1 MVDLTKGTKDDWGY
15 NPDWNS
21 AQAYVSPETAGAGK
35 TSITKKPTT
44 TTSGGTATIQP
55 TTTQPLASSSGTTG
69 GNVSQINYPS
79 QWQQASDIYSSLGGS
94 GYQMPSM
101 WGQGQD
107 WLSQLWNQ
115 QGAPTNTASIWN
127 QMEPTLNRAYKEGLD
142 TLQER
147 WGAGNPGVSMSSGLQ
162 RSGADLW
169 SRLLENAGLD
179 MANQQIQAN
188 EAATNRMYQLPS
200 QAYNFG
206 AGQAGLQSDAYNRQ
220 LAAAGGLSGLGSQY
234 AQLPL
239 SVASSMSGL
248 GQSLTNQQINPWIQM
263 MAGMIGNPYMTN
275 QTYQP
280 STMTN
285 ILGVL
290 GSMPWGDIF
299 SSSNK
304 GFDPVAY
311 ASNPNNAPA
320 MNTDWGWGS
329 WR

>member
-15 NPDWNS
+15 NPDWNKVQS
-21 AQAYVSPETAGAGK
+21 YASPETAGAPK
-35 TSITKKPTT
+35 TSITKRPTTT

-55 TTTQPLASSSGTTG
+55 TGTTPLQSSSGTTTG
-69 GNVSQINYPS
+69 GTNMSQINYPN

-94 GYQMPSM
+94 GYTNPEM
-101 WGQGQD
+101 WGEGQD
-107 WLSQLWNQ
+107 WLRQLWGQ
-115 QGAPTNTASIWN
+115 AGTPTDTSAIWKSI
-127 QMEPTLNRAYKEGLD
+127 EPTLNRSYKEGLD

-147 WGAGNPGVSMSSGLQ
+147 WGAGNQGVSMSSGLQ

-169 SRLLENAGLD
+169 SRLLENAGLG
-179 MANQQIQAN
+179 MADRQIQAN
-188 EAATNRMYQLPS
+188 EAATNRRYGLPS
-200 QAYNFG
+200 QAYQFG

-239 SVASSMSGL
+239 SVAGAMSGL

-263 MAGMIGNPYMTN
+263 MAGMVGNPYMTN

-280 STMTN
+280 STITN
-285 ILGVL
+285 MLGVL

-299 SSSNK
+299 
-304 GFDPVAY
+304 GGGGA
-311 ASNPNNAPA
+311 ASGGYS
-320 MNTDWGWGS
+320 GWAGS
-329 WR
+329 K